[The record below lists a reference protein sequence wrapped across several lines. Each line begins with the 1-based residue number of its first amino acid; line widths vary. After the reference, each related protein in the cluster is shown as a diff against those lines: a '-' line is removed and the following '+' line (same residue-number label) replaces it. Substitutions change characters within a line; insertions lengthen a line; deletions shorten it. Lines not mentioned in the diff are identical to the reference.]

1 MFVVQTAT
9 HADRVSV
16 HDTEVEA
23 VQAIRELFEAGRA
36 ERGEF
41 NIAELGPDRRVIRV
55 FDVDDDVAPAAAATG
70 S

>member
-1 MFVVQTAT
+1 MFVVQTAA

-16 HDTEVEA
+16 HETEAEA
-23 VQAIRELFEAGRA
+23 VQAIRELFEAGSA

-41 NIAELGPDRRVIRV
+41 NIAQLGSDRRVIRV
-55 FDVDDDVAPAAAATG
+55 FDVDDDVAPAAAAAG